1 MSVFVI
7 ISTFFDTGLF
17 GVYTT
22 IKRARMAIEHYFR
35 EEPNIISFEDVGDYA
50 YEIRTENGDTF
61 FVEIVSGCLD
71 YEFVNGEIKEDE

>member
-22 IKRARMAIEHYFR
+22 IKHARMAIEHYFR
-35 EEPNIISFEDVGDYA
+35 EEPSIISFEDIGDYT
-50 YEIRTENGDTF
+50 YEIHTENGETF
-61 FVEIVSGCLD
+61 FVEIASDLLD
-71 YEFVNGEIKEDE
+71 YEFMNGEIKEDE